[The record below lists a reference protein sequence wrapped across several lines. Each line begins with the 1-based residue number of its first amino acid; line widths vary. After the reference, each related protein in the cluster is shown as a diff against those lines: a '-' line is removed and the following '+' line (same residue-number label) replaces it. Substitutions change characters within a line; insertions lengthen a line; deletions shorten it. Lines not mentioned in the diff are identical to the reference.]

1 MKFYKLKTN
10 EQEFNMSDIKF
21 DDDLKIT
28 DESKNN
34 ITEYLNKYV
43 EEFEYKTNDKLL
55 TIISDSLKLS
65 DKNIGNTIDIHTT
78 DKNIFQM
85 CYIEHSY
92 NEDNSV
98 NKLNFLATIMNNKRK
113 QITGDAFIF
122 SNSLL
127 TTKID
132 EKDKAVE
139 YINLNDMELIDLID
153 VILINYYRIGVC
165 FDGDEYTKFIFDNNM
180 VIIAPL
186 KYNGINLSELGFK
199 KSHLLNFGIDMFYT
213 NEGENELKKY
223 NSKLASFY
231 WDIGKFKD
239 KVFIA
244 LRSETEKKYD
254 SLIDEYIDKILN
266 IYEKYC
272 FDDDEMNVP
281 KEFKFY
287 DYQTNEKYTNKYIVF
302 DNLYDKIVLS
312 YKK

>member
-1 MKFYKLKTN
+1 MKFYKLKPN

-28 DESKNN
+28 NESRNN
-34 ITEYLNKYV
+34 IIEYLNKYV
-43 EEFEYKTNDKLL
+43 EEFEYKTNDKLMM
-55 TIISDSLKLS
+55 IISESLKLS
-65 DKNIGNTIDIHTT
+65 DKNVGNTIDIHTT
-78 DKNIFQM
+78 NKNIFQM

-113 QITGDAFIF
+113 EITGDAFIF

-127 TTKID
+127 TTKIN
-132 EKDKAVE
+132 EKDKANE
-139 YINLNDMELIDLID
+139 YINLCDMELIDLID
-153 VILINYYRIGVC
+153 VILINYYHVGVC
-165 FDGDEYTKFIFDNNM
+165 FNGDEYSNFIFDNNM
-180 VIIAPL
+180 VVISPS
-186 KYNGINLSELGFK
+186 KYNGINLAELGFK
-199 KSHLLNFGIDMFYT
+199 KSHLLNLGIDIFYT
-213 NEGENELKKY
+213 LEGDNELKKY

-239 KVFIA
+239 KVFIV
-244 LRSETEKKYD
+244 LKSETEKKYD
-254 SLIDEYIDKILN
+254 SLINEYIDKILN

-272 FDDDEMNVP
+272 YDDDEMNVP
-281 KEFKFY
+281 KELKFY

-312 YKK
+312 CKK

>member
-1 MKFYKLKTN
+1 MKFYKLKPN
-10 EQEFNMSDIKF
+10 EQEFNMSNIKF
-21 DDDLKIT
+21 DDNLKIT

-34 ITEYLNKYV
+34 IIEYLNKYV
-43 EEFEYKTNDKLL
+43 EEFEYKTNDKLM
-55 TIISDSLKLS
+55 IIIAESLKLS
-65 DKNIGNTIDIHTT
+65 DKNVGNTIDIHTT
-78 DKNIFQM
+78 NKNIFQL

-113 QITGDAFIF
+113 EITGDAFIF

-127 TTKID
+127 TTKIN
-132 EKDKAVE
+132 EKDKANE
-139 YINLNDMELIDLID
+139 YINLCDMELIDLID
-153 VILINYYRIGVC
+153 VILVNYYHVGAY
-165 FDGDEYTKFIFDNNM
+165 FDGDEHSKFIFDNNM
-180 VIIAPL
+180 TIIAPS
-186 KYNGINLSELGFK
+186 KYNGIKLDELGFK
-199 KSHLLNFGIDMFYT
+199 KSSLLNLGIDMFYT
-213 NEGENELKKY
+213 LEGDNELKKY

-272 FDDDEMNVP
+272 YDDDEMNVP
-281 KEFKFY
+281 KELKFY
-287 DYQTNEKYTNKYIVF
+287 EYQTNEKYTNKYIVF

>member
-21 DDDLKIT
+21 DDNLKIT
-28 DESKNN
+28 DESRNN
-34 ITEYLNKYV
+34 ILEYLNKYV
-43 EEFEYKTNDKLL
+43 EEFEYKTNDKLM
-55 TIISDSLKLS
+55 TIISESLKLS
-65 DKNIGNTIDIHTT
+65 DKNVGNTIDVHTT
-78 DKNIFQM
+78 NKNIFQL
-85 CYIEHSY
+85 CYIEHSH

-113 QITGDAFIF
+113 EITGDVFIF

-127 TTKID
+127 TTKIN
-132 EKDKAVE
+132 EKDKANE
-139 YINLNDMELIDLID
+139 YINLSDMDLNDLID
-153 VILINYYRIGVC
+153 VILVNYYRIGVC
-165 FDGDEYTKFIFDNNM
+165 FNGDEYNKFIFDNNM
-180 VIIAPL
+180 IINAPSI
-186 KYNGINLSELGFK
+186 YNGIKMAELGFK
-199 KSHLLNFGIDMFYT
+199 KSSLLNLGIDMFYT
-213 NEGENELKKY
+213 LEGENELKKY

-254 SLIDEYIDKILN
+254 SLIDEYIDKILI

-281 KEFKFY
+281 KELKFY

-312 YKK
+312 CKK

>member
-10 EQEFNMSDIKF
+10 EQEFNMSNIKF
-21 DDDLKIT
+21 DDNLKIT

-34 ITEYLNKYV
+34 IIEYLNKYI
-43 EEFEYKTNDKLL
+43 EEFEYKTNDKLM
-55 TIISDSLKLS
+55 TIIAESLKLS
-65 DKNIGNTIDIHTT
+65 DKNVGNTIDIHTT
-78 DKNIFQM
+78 NKNIFQM
-85 CYIEHSY
+85 CYIEHSH

-113 QITGDAFIF
+113 EITGDVFIF

-127 TTKID
+127 TTKIN
-132 EKDKAVE
+132 EKDKANE
-139 YINLNDMELIDLID
+139 YINLCDMELSDLID
-153 VILINYYRIGVC
+153 VILVNYYRIGVC
-165 FDGDEYTKFIFDNNM
+165 FDGDEYNKFIFDNNM
-180 VIIAPL
+180 IIIAPS
-186 KYNGINLSELGFK
+186 KYNGIKMAELGFK
-199 KSHLLNFGIDMFYT
+199 KSSLLNLGIDMFYT
-213 NEGENELKKY
+213 LEGDNELKKY

-281 KEFKFY
+281 KELKFY

>member
-1 MKFYKLKTN
+1 MKFYKLKPN

-28 DESKNN
+28 NESRNN
-34 ITEYLNKYV
+34 IIEYLNKYV
-43 EEFEYKTNDKLL
+43 EEFEYKTNDKLMM
-55 TIISDSLKLS
+55 IISESLKLS

-78 DKNIFQM
+78 NKNIFQM

-113 QITGDAFIF
+113 EITGDAFIF

-132 EKDKAVE
+132 EKDKAIE
-139 YINLNDMELIDLID
+139 YINLSDMELIDLID
-153 VILINYYRIGVC
+153 IILINYYHVGVC
-165 FDGDEYTKFIFDNNM
+165 FNGDEYSNFIFDNNM
-180 VIIAPL
+180 VVISPL
-186 KYNGINLSELGFK
+186 KYNGINLAELGFK
-199 KSHLLNFGIDMFYT
+199 KSHLLNLGIDIFYT
-213 NEGENELKKY
+213 LEGENELKKY

-239 KVFIA
+239 KVFIV

-254 SLIDEYIDKILN
+254 SLINEYIDKILN

-272 FDDDEMNVP
+272 YDDDEMNVP
-281 KEFKFY
+281 KELKFY

-312 YKK
+312 CKK